1 MKIAIADDHAIFR
14 TAVARCLRDSGFEV
28 LVDAATGGELVTGV
42 RRNPVDVAII
52 DVKLSEDA
60 DDEGIAV
67 ARTVKNENPG
77 TAILMLSAETA
88 TTQAIQLL
96 RDFETGIGYLRKDE
110 VDIVS
115 LGPQLTRLV
124 AGEPVLGRS
133 IAGRLLRP
141 ARRDSALD
149 SLTRQE
155 TEVLRLMA
163 EGYSNVGIAGK
174 LSLTE
179 RTIEDH
185 AGRIFDKLGISLS
198 AGEGRAT
205 TNKRVLAVLTWL
217 RLASQS
223 TG

>member
-1 MKIAIADDHAIFR
+1 MRIAIADDHAIFR
-14 TAVARCLRDSGFEV
+14 TAVARCLRDSGHEV
-28 LVDAATGGELVTGV
+28 LVEAATGSELVIGV
-42 RRNPVDVAII
+42 RGHRIDVAII
-52 DVKLSEDA
+52 DVRLSEDSEE
-60 DDEGIAV
+60 EGIEV
-67 ARTVKNENPG
+67 ARTVKRDCPD
-77 TAILMLSAETA
+77 TAILMLSAQTA

-115 LGPQLTRLV
+115 LGPQLSRLV
-124 AGEPVLGRS
+124 DGEPVLGRS
-133 IAGRLLRP
+133 VASRLLRP

-155 TEVLRLMA
+155 TEVLKLMA
-163 EGYSNVGIAGK
+163 EGYSNVGIAER

-185 AGRIFDKLGISLS
+185 SGRIFDKLGISLP
-198 AGEGRAT
+198 GEGRAT

-217 RLASQS
+217 RLA
-223 TG
+223 T

>member
-1 MKIAIADDHAIFR
+1 MRIAIADDHAIFR

-28 LVDAATGGELVTGV
+28 LVDAATGAELVTGV
-42 RRNPVDVAII
+42 RRHSVDVAII

-67 ARTVKNENPG
+67 ARTVKKESPG

-133 IAGRLLRP
+133 IASRLLRP

-155 TEVLRLMA
+155 TEVLKLMA
-163 EGYSNVGIAGK
+163 EGYSNMGIAGR

-217 RLASQS
+217 RLAS
-223 TG
+223 